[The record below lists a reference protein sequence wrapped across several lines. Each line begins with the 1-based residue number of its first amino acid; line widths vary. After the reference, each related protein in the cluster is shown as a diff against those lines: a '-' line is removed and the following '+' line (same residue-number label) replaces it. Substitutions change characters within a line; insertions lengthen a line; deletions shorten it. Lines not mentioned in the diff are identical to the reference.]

1 MRGQWNVGERRRPGW
16 GGGGRNGGGSQH
28 GGGRSACITMRVHIC
43 MSGYDSSTFWIFLGQ
58 CHLKHL
64 ILPHKGN

>member
-1 MRGQWNVGERRRPGW
+1 MGEEVSMVCVC
-16 GGGGRNGGGSQH
+16 GGG
-28 GGGRSACITMRVHIC
+28 SACITMHVHIY